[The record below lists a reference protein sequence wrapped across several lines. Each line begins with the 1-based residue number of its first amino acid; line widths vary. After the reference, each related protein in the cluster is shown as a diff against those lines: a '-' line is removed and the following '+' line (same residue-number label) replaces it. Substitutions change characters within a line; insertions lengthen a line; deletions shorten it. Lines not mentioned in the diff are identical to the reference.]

1 MMLLAKFEKFAEKV
15 FTGVFKK
22 QAKPLQPV
30 EIAKLLAREMQKY
43 KRVSVSAV
51 YVPNVFKVYLNP
63 QDWSGIGSFAT
74 AFSQELSKYLYQ
86 QGQAGGYTF
95 LSQPLV
101 ELEPGT
107 NLERG
112 GIEVVCEFDESI
124 ADLPETE
131 EVPAEEK
138 KAEEKKEETL
148 ILPLKSFPRKLQAS
162 GSGHILEVVEGPNA
176 GKRFPLSNSSIFIGR
191 QAECELVLDDTKVSR
206 RHAALA
212 CRDGVFYLDDLGST
226 NGTFVN
232 GRRIGRT
239 KITAG
244 DRVAMGNSVLE
255 LRVI

>member
-1 MMLLAKFEKFAEKV
+1 VTLLAKFEEIAEKM

-30 EIAKLLAREMQKY
+30 EIAKLLAREMQKH

-51 YVPNVFKVYLNP
+51 YIPNVYKVYLNP
-63 QDWSGIGSFAT
+63 EDWSGIGSFAT
-74 AFSQELSKYLYQ
+74 AFSHELSKYLYQ

-107 NLERG
+107 GLGRG

-124 ADLPETE
+124 AALPENQNLDYE
-131 EVPAEEK
+131 EQ
-138 KAEEKKEETL
+138 KEATL
-148 ILPLKSFPRKLQAS
+148 IFADKNFNLEILKREGSF
-162 GSGHILEVVEGPNA
+162 ILEVVEGPDV
-176 GKRFPLSNSSIFIGR
+176 GKRFPLNSGSIFIGR
-191 QAECELVLDDTKVSR
+191 QAECELVLDDTKISR

-212 CRDGVFYLDDLGST
+212 IREGDFLLDDLGST

-239 KITAG
+239 KITPG
-244 DRVAMGNSVLE
+244 DRVTMGNSVLE